1 MRAFLLLS
9 AFYLL
14 APQLVTSEEY
24 EKLRCGLSA
33 RVSRLV
39 AENREGSLSDSISRR
54 DVAALLASSRRTVAD
69 TGATAPEGPSPAV

>member
-9 AFYLL
+9 ACYLL

-33 RVSRLV
+33 KVSRLV
-39 AENREGSLSDSISRR
+39 AEDGEGSLSNKVSRR
-54 DVAALLASSRRTVAD
+54 DVSVLLASSPDA
-69 TGATAPEGPSPAV
+69 